1 MNKDSINEM
10 EQIQRGLERFL
21 EQEIEGYKKEN
32 STEDHE
38 HEAFKKDYGKDSGQ
52 TSDVGHGAVY
62 EDEGG
67 ADSVYGQEDEYENR
81 YDDIEEDDCEEEYSE
96 EKYYGK
102 EFYEKEYENGSHEYE
117 NEEYRKSDRAHRKPV
132 RSMDGGAVSGG
143 REKPARRKSVPPLHT
158 EAARA
163 SDTTGGSASGICSGS
178 QTKKKKRKNAEK
190 SDISQEETVTAS
202 KGKKKKKKSGL
213 KRFLVIL
220 LILAL
225 ALAGLWYYMVGNFYG
240 KMNYEEIESVT
251 EAPMKE
257 KGVTNILL
265 IGNDSRTKGE
275 DGRSDAMILLSIS
288 NETKT
293 IYMTSLLRDMYV
305 DIPGHKGN
313 RLNAAYAYGG
323 AELLMETLEQNLDIS
338 VNRYVLVNFQ
348 AFANL
353 VDAVGGVDLEL
364 TNDEVVYINGY
375 LVEYN
380 ILEGRPE
387 GTDYLDASLSGL
399 IHLNGPQA
407 LAYCR
412 NRYLGTDFGRTERQ
426 RKVLS
431 AVIKQTPL
439 SLITNPKGLM
449 DGLLPNLTTNL
460 TQSECLDLS
469 LQAAKVVTYDI
480 VQSSIPIEGSYTSK
494 KIRGMDV
501 LEVDFEKNKEYI
513 RTNIYG
519 KESDAELFT
528 HE

>member
-32 STEDHE
+32 STEDHG
-38 HEAFKKDYGKDSGQ
+38 HEAFRKDYRKDRGQ
-52 TSDVGHGAVY
+52 KSIVGHGTAC
-62 EDEGG
+62 EDECGENNVNG
-67 ADSVYGQEDEYENR
+67 QQENVNGQEMEYENG
-81 YDDIEEDDCEEEYSE
+81 YDDIDEDDCEEEYFGEEDKNDSQEYDSE
-96 EKYYGK
+96 EYESLGAPHKKQGRPRAGGANGGRGK
-102 EFYEKEYENGSHEYE
+102 PVK
-117 NEEYRKSDRAHRKPV
+117 RKSI
-132 RSMDGGAVSGG
+132 
-143 REKPARRKSVPPLHT
+143 PAFPAET
-158 EAARA
+158 ARA
-163 SDTTGGSASGICSGS
+163 SDKTAGSAPGISSGPKM
-178 QTKKKKRKNAEK
+178 KKKKSKKAEK
-190 SDISQEETVTAS
+190 SDNLQEETVTAS

-213 KRFLVIL
+213 KRFSIIL
-220 LILAL
+220 IILDL

-305 DIPGHKGN
+305 EIPGHKGN

-364 TNDEVVYINGY
+364 TNEEVIYINGY

-439 SLITNPKGLM
+439 SLITNPKGLV
-449 DGLLPNLTTNL
+449 DGFLPNLTTNL
-460 TQSECLDLS
+460 TQGECLDLS

-480 VQSSIPIEGSYTSK
+480 VQSSIPIEGSYSGT

-519 KESDAELFT
+519 RESDAELFSGKQK
-528 HE
+528 